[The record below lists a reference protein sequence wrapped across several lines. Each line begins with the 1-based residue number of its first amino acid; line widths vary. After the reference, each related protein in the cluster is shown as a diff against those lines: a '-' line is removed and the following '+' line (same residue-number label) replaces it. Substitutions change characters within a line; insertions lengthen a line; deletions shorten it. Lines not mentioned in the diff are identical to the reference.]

1 MRLHR
6 LAALAVALALTSC
19 GAPVPSGPAPPA
31 SAPQIEA
38 AFSPDAG
45 AEQLVVRTLASAKT
59 SIHLAAYTF
68 TSPAVVRA
76 LLDAKKRGV
85 EVMVLV
91 DERGNHSKASQT
103 AMRILLEAGIPL
115 RTISVYAIHHDKYA
129 VIDGETVQTGS
140 FNYSMAAAKSNSEN
154 VLVVRSNAELA
165 GQYERHWQS
174 RWARGVGG
182 DLQ

>member
-1 MRLHR
+1 MQLFRIS
-6 LAALAVALALTSC
+6 AFAIALAVGGCA
-19 GAPVPSGPAPPA
+19 APPPPQPVTQRPAPR
-31 SAPQIEA
+31 IEA

-45 AEQLVVRTLASAKT
+45 AEQLVVSALASAKT

-85 EVMVLV
+85 NVMVLV
-91 DERGNHSKASQT
+91 DARGNHSKASQV
-103 AMRILLEAGIPL
+103 AIRILMEAGIPL

-140 FNYSMAAAKSNSEN
+140 FNYSKAAAKSNSEN
-154 VLVVRSNAELA
+154 VIVVRRDRELA
-165 GQYERHWQS
+165 SKYETNWQS
-174 RWARGVGG
+174 RWAQGSPPG
-182 DLQ
+182 